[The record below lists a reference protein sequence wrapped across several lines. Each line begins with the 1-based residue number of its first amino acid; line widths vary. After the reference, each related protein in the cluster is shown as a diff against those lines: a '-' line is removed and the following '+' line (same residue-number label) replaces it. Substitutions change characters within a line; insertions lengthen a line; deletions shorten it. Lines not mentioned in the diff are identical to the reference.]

1 VSAKP
6 QRSPGELE
14 LAILDV
20 LWRLGP
26 STPRQVLDELSAKRE
41 LAYSTV
47 LTVLR
52 RLEAKR
58 LARRRRVGRGHVY
71 RAAVAAPAVRRR
83 SVKELLGRFF
93 EGSPAELVMELIR
106 DEQISPAELARIEE
120 LIRSHRRD

>member
-1 VSAKP
+1 MTRKP
-6 QRSPGELE
+6 KRSPGELE
-14 LAILDV
+14 LAILEV

-26 STPRQVLDELSAKRE
+26 STPRQVLDELSTHRE

-52 RLEAKR
+52 RLEEKR
-58 LARRRRVGRGHVY
+58 LTRRRRQGRGHIY

-83 SVKELLGRFF
+83 SIKELLGRFF

-106 DEQISPAELARIEE
+106 DEEITPAELARIEK
-120 LIRSHRRD
+120 LIRSHRRG